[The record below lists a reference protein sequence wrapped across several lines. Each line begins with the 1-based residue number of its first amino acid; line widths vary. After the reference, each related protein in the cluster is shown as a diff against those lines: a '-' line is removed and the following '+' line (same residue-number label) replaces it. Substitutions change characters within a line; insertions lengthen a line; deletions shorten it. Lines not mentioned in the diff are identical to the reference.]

1 MKSNAVHSGM
11 DQLLRILRILGIG
24 SVGTIVGYLVRL
36 RLEHYQQ
43 KKLEDYKRGIQKELE
58 GYKNTLSVLANRLDF
73 LHQERGKS
81 ALALV
86 RAIKTAKGHIDLLV
100 NPIQLEPVDL
110 EKACKESHAACREV
124 HNIIAISSFLFPKSL
139 EGKMFTTRSKLWSIL
154 DEAELLLVDSKKS
167 GTNPFDNMDFRNL
180 WKKIQTE
187 FEPLEAEMTTE
198 IRSLLGANDEHNRS
212 A

>member
-1 MKSNAVHSGM
+1 MKSDAVHSGM
-11 DQLLRILRILGIG
+11 DQLLRILGIG

-36 RLEHYQQ
+36 LLEHYQQ

-86 RAIKTAKGHIDLLV
+86 RAIKTAKGHINLLV
-100 NPIQLEPVDL
+100 QPLQLGPVDL
-110 EKACKESHAACREV
+110 WKACRDSHAACQEV
-124 HNIIAISSFLFPKSL
+124 HNIIADSSFLFPKSL
-139 EGKMFTTRSKLWSIL
+139 EEKILATRSKLWAIL
-154 DEAELLLVDSKKS
+154 DEATLLLDRSEQSKQS
-167 GTNPFDNMDFRNL
+167 PFADPNFRNL
-180 WKKIQTE
+180 WKKLQTE
-187 FEPLEAEMTTE
+187 FEPLQTEMIAE
-198 IRSLLGANDEHNRS
+198 IRSLLGANDEDGRS

>member
-1 MKSNAVHSGM
+1 MKSDAVHSGM
-11 DQLLRILRILGIG
+11 DQLLRILGIG

-36 RLEHYQQ
+36 LLEHYQQ

-86 RAIKTAKGHIDLLV
+86 RAIKTAKGHINLLV
-100 NPIQLEPVDL
+100 QPLQFGPVDL
-110 EKACKESHAACREV
+110 EKACEDSHAACREV
-124 HNIIAISSFLFPKSL
+124 HNIIANSSFLFPKSL
-139 EGKMFTTRSKLWSIL
+139 EDKMFATRSKLWSIL
-154 DEAELLLVDSKKS
+154 DEATLLFKHSKGSGKS
-167 GTNPFDNMDFRNL
+167 PFDNMDFRNL
-180 WKKIQTE
+180 WKKMQTE

-198 IRSLLGANDEHNRS
+198 IRSLLGANDEHGRS